1 MTNIEEIARLRGGD
15 SDRAIAFWECVNTAA
30 QRDLSTY
37 EVLTLLRSQEERAS
51 TITPRALALKIE
63 SPDQPSPP
71 VSAESPPA
79 PLLLP
84 NESQHSGTARDDRGA
99 ETPERTGADVVE
111 ISLAQRY
118 DLSCVQAEELYSLL
132 EDMASLSFES
142 SKELSN
148 HIVKHQLGYQYPN
161 ISGIVRMEQDGKQW
175 DFAGGFP
182 REMYR
187 IICNELGLRN
197 QGTRA
202 RPVGFTP
209 FRDLGMKG

>member
-1 MTNIEEIARLRGGD
+1 MTNIEEIAQLRGTD

-30 QRDLSTY
+30 QRNLSTY

-51 TITPRALALKIE
+51 TITPRALALTIE

-71 VSAESPPA
+71 VSSDSPPD
-79 PLLLP
+79 PLPLP
-84 NESQHSGTARDDRGA
+84 TESQHSDTARDARGA

-111 ISLAQRY
+111 IRLAQRY
-118 DLSCVQAEELYSLL
+118 DLSRVQAEELYSLL
-132 EDMASLSFES
+132 EDMASLGFES

-161 ISGIVRMEQDGKQW
+161 ISGIVRMEQDGEQW
-175 DFAGGFP
+175 DFPGGFP
-182 REMYR
+182 RGIYR
-187 IICNELGLRN
+187 IICDELGLRN

-209 FRDLGMKG
+209 FRGLGMKG